1 MALAEGRIFA
11 EQELKEAEARTEA
24 AKAKAEEERRQKEK
38 AQAEEMKML
47 SVTVQ
52 VLHESGMDVEQIARK
67 LQRPVEVIVD
77 ILGGKIVSDSSE
89 QGNQAQ

>member
-1 MALAEGRIFA
+1 MAEVRTKP
-11 EQELKEAEARTEA
+11 EERRQKEAAE
-24 AKAKAEEERRQKEK
+24 AKAEEERIKKEK

-67 LQRPVEVIVD
+67 LQRPVEVIAL
-77 ILGGKIVSDSSE
+77 ILERKIVPDSTE
-89 QGNQAQ
+89 QGNQA